1 MVSKINV
8 NRCEC
13 NEYFY
18 CPFSLQLS
26 DVGDA
31 VHPAE
36 LSGGCSDDRGGLY
49 DQCGLWQHLSIV
61 WRHHQKGQVIL
72 LH

>member
-18 CPFSLQLS
+18 YPFSLQLS

-49 DQCGLWQHLSIV
+49 DQCGL
-61 WRHHQKGQVIL
+61 
-72 LH
+72 